1 MTGQEPCLDE
11 RLGMKLRV
19 TEGAQAVNALLIN
32 RRILKGF
39 QGLLHGR
46 EGTVYKHTQ
55 ATLHTLHSWSL
66 SRVKLKQIW
75 YSVSFMNG
83 SGHLT

>member
-1 MTGQEPCLDE
+1 MDE
-11 RLGMKLRV
+11 RLGIKLRV
-19 TEGAQAVNALLIN
+19 TERAQAVNALLIN
-32 RRILKGF
+32 RRILQGF
-39 QGLLHGR
+39 QELSHGT

-55 ATLHTLHSWSL
+55 ATLHTLHLWSL

-83 SGHLT
+83 SSCLT